1 LPLRSG
7 YGTLLTMAERRIYLS
22 PPHMTGREQEY
33 TAEVIRSNWVAPVG
47 PHLTKFEELFA
58 ERVGL
63 PHAAAVTSGTAALHL
78 ALRILQVEPG
88 DEVLCSTFT
97 FIASANPILYEQAT
111 PVFIDSDEISW
122 NLDPNLVEDE
132 LRAAAARGKLPK
144 AIIGVD
150 ILGISADWDAIE
162 SIAAEFDVPVIED
175 AAEALGSTYK
185 GRPAGGAG
193 CCSIFSFNGNKII
206 TTSGG
211 GMLCSRDEQFV
222 LQARHLATQA
232 RDPLPHYEHSQVGY
246 NYRMSNVLAAV
257 GLAQLEGLDGFVARR
272 QQINAFYRER
282 LAPVPGIRPLAEPA
296 YGQANGWLSVI
307 QVDADEFGATP
318 DEIRLRLEQDNIESR
333 RVWKPMHAQPVFAA
347 CRSVGGAVAEK
358 FFETALCLPSG
369 SALTDE
375 DLERIVSC
383 IESMA

>member
-1 LPLRSG
+1 
-7 YGTLLTMAERRIYLS
+7 
-22 PPHMTGREQEY
+22 
-33 TAEVIRSNWVAPVG
+33 
-47 PHLTKFEELFA
+47 
-58 ERVGL
+58 
-63 PHAAAVTSGTAALHL
+63 
-78 ALRILQVEPG
+78 
-88 DEVLCSTFT
+88 
-97 FIASANPILYEQAT
+97 
-111 PVFIDSDEISW
+111 
-122 NLDPNLVEDE
+122 
-132 LRAAAARGKLPK
+132 
-144 AIIGVD
+144 
-150 ILGISADWDAIE
+150 
-162 SIAAEFDVPVIED
+162 
-175 AAEALGSTYK
+175 
-185 GRPAGGAG
+185 
-193 CCSIFSFNGNKII
+193 
-206 TTSGG
+206 
-211 GMLCSRDEQFV
+211 
-222 LQARHLATQA
+222 
-232 RDPLPHYEHSQVGY
+232 
-246 NYRMSNVLAAV
+246 MSNVLAAV